1 MEVSAAPP
9 LGPFLLA
16 IVVCS
21 FSFLGLT
28 ISSLILTVSF
38 VPTHWSMKVIW
49 TCSLLALARRR
60 DNNRR
65 RSLRSRHVPTHPPR
79 IEQVASGIFLVEPR
93 PSHWLAT
100 FGQVR
105 HFLWRAS
112 GGELRRRLRRWW
124 RWRKK
129 YAMKTKLNV

>member
-1 MEVSAAPP
+1 MMANSGGLDFLDDF
-9 LGPFLLA
+9 LGLFDTEWPFLLA

-49 TCSLLALARRR
+49 TCSLLAL
-60 DNNRR
+60 
-65 RSLRSRHVPTHPPR
+65 
-79 IEQVASGIFLVEPR
+79 VASGIFLVEPR

>member
-1 MEVSAAPP
+1 MMANSGGLDFLDDFLGLFDTECEQRQRPTPVRTGAPPLVEVDAAPP

-49 TCSLLALARRR
+49 TCSLLALAPRQQPPPLA
-60 DNNRR
+60 
-65 RSLRSRHVPTHPPR
+65 SQPPR
-79 IEQVASGIFLVEPR
+79 THSPAP
-93 PSHWLAT
+93 
-100 FGQVR
+100 
-105 HFLWRAS
+105 
-112 GGELRRRLRRWW
+112 
-124 RWRKK
+124 
-129 YAMKTKLNV
+129 N